1 VLSNLIINNI
11 VLIDEANIN
20 FGPGL
25 CILTGETGS
34 GKSIL
39 LDALS
44 LAIGVRSSGRLLR
57 NGEKQGS
64 AVASFSIKNNKKCL
78 ELLREQEIEIE
89 DELVLRRILTSD
101 GKSKAF
107 INNIPVSQN
116 FLRDVGERLVEIHGQ
131 HDQRG
136 LLNQSFH
143 LDILDEYGNL
153 KAQKATV
160 GKIFQELSETRNKFN
175 ELNNARDN
183 VEKEIDY
190 LEHVIREIKSL
201 NPGENEERELDE
213 KRRLMMNR
221 GKILKVLDNIKNII
235 DGQNSISKLISSAQG
250 YLSRNINY
258 GENLLEE
265 GKNAFEEIADLLEK
279 SAIEFG
285 EALGKIDLIYENLGY
300 SEETLGDVEERLF
313 SIRGL
318 SRKLNISCDLLGQ
331 FGMELEQ
338 KLSGLKNQ
346 NIEMGNIKN
355 KIFELEKQY
364 KYEADK
370 LSEQRKIVAETLK
383 DELLNELAP
392 LRMEKVRFAVEI
404 KELGKENWSKNGIDS
419 VKFLTATNVGTE
431 LDDLSKI
438 ASGGELSRFMLA
450 FKVVLS
456 KISSAPTLIFDEID
470 AGVSGAVADA
480 VGERLKK
487 LGQNLQVL
495 VVTHLP
501 QVASRGA
508 RHFKIEKEDN
518 GATTRTAVKLLSM
531 EERKREIAQM
541 ISGDRATDEALGV
554 AEALLRSS

>member
-1 VLSNLIINNI
+1 MLSNLIINNI